1 MRDLAQKQ
9 HLLIDF
15 CGGIDHAIA
24 LAYALQAPDTKVV
37 GIICSD
43 TDAGRGISLAQKVID
58 WAKPGYEIAV
68 VAGEQ
73 RPLFATLSEHTAR
86 VNEASTGVRLMLE
99 KAREAEGELTL
110 VVLGRLT
117 TLAKAAAAEP
127 MLAKQLKRI
136 VIQGGAIRV
145 PGDVTAIAEANMH
158 ADPEAASF
166 VLAAGL
172 PVLLVPLD
180 ATHALTLTNEQAQA
194 VVSIARNTGMINI
207 AENTD
212 LQPGAADLRLS
223 AWGAMVAALDP
234 SAVATQQMKLT
245 IDCTSTLS
253 RGAVLADLR
262 AKPSVG
268 RDTDVCVRIETEKQY
283 LWLQEALEQ
292 EGNRR

>member
-9 HLLIDF
+9 QLLIDF

-24 LAYALQAPDTKVV
+24 LAYALQAPDTKIV
-37 GIICSD
+37 GVICSD
-43 TDAGRGISLAQKVID
+43 SDARRGISLAQKVID
-58 WAKPGYEIAV
+58 WAKPGYEIDI

-73 RPLFATLSEHTAR
+73 RPLFASPSGNTAR
-86 VNEASTGVRLMLE
+86 VDESSAGVRLLLE
-99 KAREAEGELTL
+99 KAQEAEGELTL
-110 VVLGRLT
+110 VTLGSLT

-127 MLAKQLKRI
+127 MLAKQLKHV

-172 PVLLVPLD
+172 PILLVPLD
-180 ATHALTLTNEQAQA
+180 ATHAVTLTNEQAQG
-194 VVSIARNTGMINI
+194 VVTIARNTGLIR
-207 AENTD
+207 AEYAD
-212 LQPGAADLRLS
+212 WQPDAADLRLS

-234 SAVATQQMKLT
+234 SVITTQQMKLT

-268 RDTDVCVRIETEKQY
+268 RDTDVCVRIEAEKQY
-283 LWLQEALEQ
+283 QWLQSALEQ

>member
-9 HLLIDF
+9 LLIDF
-15 CGGIDHAIA
+15 CGGIDDAIA

-37 GIICSD
+37 GVICSD

-58 WAKPGYEIAV
+58 WAKPGYEIDI

-73 RPLFATLSEHTAR
+73 RPLFASLSGNTAR
-86 VNEASTGVRLMLE
+86 VDESSAGVRLLLE
-99 KAREAEGELTL
+99 KAQEAEGELTL
-110 VVLGRLT
+110 VTLGRLT
-117 TLAKAAAAEP
+117 TLAKAVAAEP
-127 MLAKQLKRI
+127 MLAKQLKRV

-172 PVLLVPLD
+172 PLLMVPMD
-180 ATHALTLTNEQAQA
+180 ATYKLTMTNEQAQA
-194 VVSIARNTGMINI
+194 VVSIARDTGMIHV
-207 AENTD
+207 D
-212 LQPGAADLRLS
+212 WQPDATDLRLS
-223 AWGAMVAALDP
+223 AWGAMIAALDP
-234 SAVATQQMKLT
+234 SVIATQQMKLT

-268 RDTDVCVRIETEKQY
+268 RDMDVCVRIETEKQY
-283 LWLQEALEQ
+283 LWLQAALEQ

>member
-1 MRDLAQKQ
+1 MRELAQKQ
-9 HLLIDF
+9 LLIDF

-24 LAYALQAPDTKVV
+24 LAYALQVPDTKVV

-58 WAKPGYEIAV
+58 WAKPGYEIDV

-73 RPLFATLSEHTAR
+73 RPLFAALSDHTAR
-86 VNEASTGVRLMLE
+86 VNESSAGVRLLLE
-99 KAREAEGELTL
+99 KAQEADGELTL
-110 VVLGRLT
+110 VILGRLT

-127 MLAKQLKRI
+127 MLAKQLKRV
-136 VIQGGAIRV
+136 VIQGGAILV
-145 PGDVTAIAEANMH
+145 PGDVTAIAEANMY
-158 ADPEAASF
+158 ADPEAASV

-172 PVLLVPLD
+172 PIFLVPLD
-180 ATHALTLTNEQAQA
+180 ATHAVTLTNEQAQI
-194 VVSIARNTGMINI
+194 VVSIARNTGMINT
-207 AENTD
+207 AENAD
-212 LQPGAADLRLS
+212 WQPDVDDLRLS
-223 AWGAMVAALDP
+223 AWGTMVAALDP

-268 RDTDVCVRIETEKQY
+268 RDTDVCVRIETDKQY
-283 LWLQEALEQ
+283 QWLQAALEQ
-292 EGNRR
+292 GVNRR